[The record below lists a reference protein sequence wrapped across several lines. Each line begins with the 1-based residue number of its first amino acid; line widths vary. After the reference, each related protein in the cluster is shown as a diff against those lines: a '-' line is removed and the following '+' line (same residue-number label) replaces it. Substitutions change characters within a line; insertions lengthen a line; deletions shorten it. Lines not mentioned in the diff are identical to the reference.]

1 MNPDISLFFS
11 DLMDNFPNYEV
22 YSTYSDNNTNAISY
36 IRGINDN
43 IAIQLT
49 LTYSSY
55 KDNIRKR
62 LCIVFCVCNC
72 IGDKLLPFITDEYSI
87 FRTDVFSYSI
97 KEVNYKLLCDD
108 IPLKS
113 LIDYIRHGDECMSKR
128 CDIYLGNNIDI
139 QQI

>member
-11 DLMDNFPNYEV
+11 DLMDNFPAYEV

-97 KEVNYKLLCDD
+97 KEVNYKT
-108 IPLKS
+108 
-113 LIDYIRHGDECMSKR
+113 LIDDMPLEYLINHIRHGDECMSKR
-128 CDIYLGNNIDI
+128 CDIYLSNNIDI
-139 QQI
+139 Q

>member
-55 KDNIRKR
+55 KNNIRKR

-97 KEVNYKLLCDD
+97 KELDYKT
-108 IPLKS
+108 
-113 LIDYIRHGDECMSKR
+113 LIDDMPLEYLINHIRHGDECMSKR
-128 CDIYLGNNIDI
+128 CDIYLSNNIDI

>member
-62 LCIVFCVCNC
+62 FCIVFCVCNC
-72 IGDKLLPFITDEYSI
+72 IDGKLLPFISDDYSI

-97 KEVNYKLLCDD
+97 NEVNYKLLCDD

-128 CDIYLGNNIDI
+128 RDIYLGNNIDI
-139 QQI
+139 

>member
-55 KDNIRKR
+55 KDNSGI
-62 LCIVFCVCNC
+62 
-72 IGDKLLPFITDEYSI
+72 IGI
-87 FRTDVFSYSI
+87 
-97 KEVNYKLLCDD
+97 
-108 IPLKS
+108 
-113 LIDYIRHGDECMSKR
+113 
-128 CDIYLGNNIDI
+128 
-139 QQI
+139 

>member
-11 DLMDNFPNYEV
+11 DLMDNFPAYEV

-97 KEVNYKLLCDD
+97 KELDYKT
-108 IPLKS
+108 
-113 LIDYIRHGDECMSKR
+113 LIDDMPLEYLINHIRHGDECMSKR
-128 CDIYLGNNIDI
+128 CDIYLSNNIDI

>member
-1 MNPDISLFFS
+1 MNSDISLFFS

-36 IRGINDN
+36 IRGINNN

-55 KDNIRKR
+55 KDNIRKQF
-62 LCIVFCVCNC
+62 CIVFCVCNC
-72 IGDKLLPFITDEYSI
+72 IDGKLLPFISDDYSI

-108 IPLKS
+108 MPLKS
-113 LIDYIRHGDECMSKR
+113 LIDYIKYSDECISKR

-139 QQI
+139 